1 MTEQMIN
8 SNTVQLLLPELIT
21 SHQVDIIDHGV
32 EN

>member
-8 SNTVQLLLPELIT
+8 SNMVQILPPGLIT
-21 SHQVDIIDHGV
+21 SHQVDIIDPGD